1 MMCNGSEWWHISY
14 ASDYSQAKTLHSK
27 VNILAQ
33 ILALFLL
40 LYSSHQHIAVLL
52 LRHHVQEQAC
62 GNVYVKLKVR
72 DNTFIVISNH
82 NCSTECFKTQLSWL
96 AVMISLRNSEL

>member
-1 MMCNGSEWWHISY
+1 MMCNGSEWWRISY
-14 ASDYSQAKTLHSK
+14 ASDYSQPKTFHSK
-27 VNILAQ
+27 VIVAQ

-82 NCSTECFKTQLSWL
+82 NCSTKTQLS
-96 AVMISLRNSEL
+96 